1 MGRHSYRLGMNE
13 FGDMTTIEVTRMLNV
28 ANGYVTA
35 NVSTFLPPNNLKLPE
50 TVNWT
55 KEGYVTPVKN
65 QGNCGSCWAFAT
77 TGGLEGQHFRKTK
90 KLVSLSEQNLI
101 DCCKEN
107 LGCSGGLPV
116 TAYKYIARN
125 GGIDTEESYPYLGKN
140 GNCTFRPPKI
150 GATCQ
155 GFVRVPAGDEL
166 GLQKAVASVGPVVVS
181 IDASLKSFQLYKEG
195 VYDDKKCSKKM
206 FNHFVL
212 IVGYGKHLGKEYWL
226 VKNSWGRTFG
236 MDGYIMMARNQDNQ
250 CGVSN
255 QPVYPIV

>member
-1 MGRHSYRLGMNE
+1 MGHHSYRLGMNE
-13 FGDMTTIEVTRMLNV
+13 FGDMTTKEVTRMLNV
-28 ANGYVTA
+28 AKEYVTD
-35 NVSTFLPPNNLKLPE
+35 NVSTFLPPNNLQLPE

-55 KEGYVTPVKN
+55 KE
-65 QGNCGSCWAFAT
+65 
-77 TGGLEGQHFRKTK
+77 
-90 KLVSLSEQNLI
+90 
-101 DCCKEN
+101 EN
-107 LGCSGGLPV
+107 LGCTGGLPV

-140 GNCTFRPPKI
+140 GNCTFRPSKI

-155 GFVRVPAGDEL
+155 GFVRVPAGDEV
-166 GLQKAVASVGPVVVS
+166 GLQKAVASVGPVTVS
-181 IDASLKSFQLYKEG
+181 IDASLKSFYLYKEG

-226 VKNSWGRTFG
+226 VKNSWGMSFG

-250 CGVSN
+250 CGISN